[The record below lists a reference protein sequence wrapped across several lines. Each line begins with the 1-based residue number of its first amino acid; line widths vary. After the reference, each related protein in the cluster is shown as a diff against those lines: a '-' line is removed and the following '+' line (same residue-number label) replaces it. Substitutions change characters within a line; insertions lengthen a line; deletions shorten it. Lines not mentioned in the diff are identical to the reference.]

1 MSGGASGRYGK
12 EGMMAKDKRQRR
24 AEKGAKRVA
33 KFADEL
39 RYKLDK
45 YRLDDQASALID
57 RVLGSVEELQRYQQ
71 ELADRP
77 AAEGKASTAQST
89 D

>member
-1 MSGGASGRYGK
+1 MVR
-12 EGMMAKDKRQRR
+12 DKRFRKAAR
-24 AEKGAKRVA
+24 GAKRVA

-57 RVLGSVEELQRYQQ
+57 RVLHSVEDLQRYQE
-71 ELADRP
+71 ELVDRLASEP
-77 AAEGKASTAQST
+77 APPRSR

>member
-1 MSGGASGRYGK
+1 
-12 EGMMAKDKRQRR
+12 MAKDKRQRTAAR
-24 AEKGAKRVA
+24 GAKRVA

-45 YRLDDQASALID
+45 YRLDERASALID
-57 RVLGSVEELQRYQQ
+57 RVLQSIEELQRYEQ
-71 ELADRP
+71 ELADRL
-77 AAEGKASTAQST
+77 AAGTASASPSST

>member
-1 MSGGASGRYGK
+1 
-12 EGMMAKDKRQRR
+12 MAKDKRQRT
-24 AEKGAKRVA
+24 AAKGAKRVA

-45 YRLDDQASALID
+45 YRLDDQAAALID
-57 RVLGSVEELQRYQQ
+57 RVLGSIEELQRYQ
-71 ELADRP
+71 EVLADRF
-77 AAEGKASTAQST
+77 AADAKSSASPLT